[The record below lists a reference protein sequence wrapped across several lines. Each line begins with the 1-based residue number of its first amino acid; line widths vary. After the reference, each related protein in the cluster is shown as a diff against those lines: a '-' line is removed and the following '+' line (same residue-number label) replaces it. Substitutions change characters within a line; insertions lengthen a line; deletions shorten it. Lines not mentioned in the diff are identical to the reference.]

1 MGKCKFDFEAYKQE
15 AKERLRRGEPAGGK
29 EGIFQ
34 PLLKQM
40 LEELLEAEM
49 DEHMG
54 TWYEQQRSVQSCV
67 NGK

>member
-40 LEELLEAEM
+40 L
-49 DEHMG
+49 G
-54 TWYEQQRSVQSCV
+54 
-67 NGK
+67 GKG